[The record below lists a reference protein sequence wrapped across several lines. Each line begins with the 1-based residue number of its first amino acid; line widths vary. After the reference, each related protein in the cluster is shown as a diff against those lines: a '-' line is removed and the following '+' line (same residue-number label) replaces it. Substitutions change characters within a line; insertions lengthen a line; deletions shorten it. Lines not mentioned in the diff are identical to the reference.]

1 MGDNFAMGLEEALI
15 AANWVGAN
23 KIIGMH
29 YDTFPY
35 IVIDKEKAL
44 RAASGNGF
52 ELLLLDIEKKIKL

>member
-1 MGDNFAMGLEEALI
+1 MGDNFNLGPKEALI
-15 AANWVGAN
+15 VAIWLSTN

-52 ELLLLDIEKKIKL
+52 ELLLLDKGKKY